1 MADDQKALLQSYL
14 AAQRRHVLGILDG
27 LSDEQMK
34 QAVLP
39 SGWSCASL
47 VQHLTVDVERLWF
60 GAAVAG
66 DRAAVDAVMN
76 DDVDGWVLDPA
87 RPAAEVLDAYREEAA
102 RSDAIIERTAI
113 DAAPQWRPVQLFG
126 GESRLDSL
134 GDVLLHVITE
144 TATHAGHLDAAR
156 EMIDGRQWLVL
167 TD

>member
-1 MADDQKALLQSYL
+1 VADDQKSLLQSYL

-27 LSDEQMK
+27 LSDEQLRRP
-34 QAVLP
+34 VLP

-66 DRAAVDAVMN
+66 DRAAVEAVMN
-76 DDVDGWVLDPA
+76 DDVDGWVLDA
-87 RPAAEVLDAYREEAA
+87 SRPAGEVLDAYRQQAA
-102 RSDAIIERTAI
+102 RSDAIIEQTAI
-113 DAAPQWRPVQLFG
+113 DAAPQWWPVHLFG
-126 GESRLDSL
+126 EWRLDSL

-144 TATHAGHLDAAR
+144 SATHAGHLDGAR